1 MFLFKLGNNPTAKT
15 IYKTLVTVK
24 KQQQPHSS
32 LPDLEDLNKY
42 FASIGSILS
51 SKLPKVTNTDTIQQ
65 VENTMVVYP
74 TNTFEVT
81 SIIEKMKNKKSCG
94 EDGISNEILKCCS
107 PIVDEYIA
115 IAFNKCILE
124 KTYPTCFKV
133 AKVIPLHKKDDKS
146 DPANYRP
153 ISLLSSLGK
162 LFEKLLHKR
171 MVKFCEKEKILTSTQ
186 YGFRSKRSCVDAI
199 STVTEYIRTEID
211 RKSIGQICFIDLQKA
226 FDTLDHNILLNKIEK
241 YGFRGPIYHIVKS
254 YLENRWQ
261 FVASDYAI
269 SSKRRIFTGV
279 PQGSVLGPLLFL
291 LYINDLH
298 QVIKDSRIAMF
309 ADDTTVLNAGDKTSP
324 LITQDLKN
332 MTNWFVSNKLT
343 VNVNKCEAICF
354 GCGKPDKVTIL
365 SNELPYQKACKYLG
379 LHLDGNL
386 KFREHIDYVTKKLNK
401 FCGLMY
407 RVRHMYPRKCLLMF
421 YNSFAKSVICYG
433 LIVYGSAAKTNL
445 KKIENAQRR
454 ILRAIFFKNKF
465 DSLRDI
471 LLDNKIFTVYELY
484 TLEIVKELFKQLRN
498 ESAVQYLEIPNV
510 SDAIMTTRWR
520 AKGLF
525 STTYSRTVTKR
536 KSLENTLRKTYN
548 WLKWMDLIPNDI
560 NKLSSPKMRAY
571 ITKLGYLY
579 IIDNKELHSILF

>member
-1 MFLFKLGNNPTAKT
+1 MIETITYCVDKFAPEKNVPSIKNENQWITNKIKNAIKKIDRLYQIWLDNSSTENRERYRQFRNYVTQIIRESKREENFRKLGNNPTAKT
-15 IYKTLVTVK
+15 IYKTLMTVK
-24 KQQQPHSS
+24 KQQQHHSS

-51 SKLPKVTNTDTIQQ
+51 SNLPKVTNSDTIQQ

-74 TNTFEVT
+74 TNASEVT
-81 SIIEKMKNKKSCG
+81 SKIKKMKNKESCG

-115 IAFNKCILE
+115 IAFDKCILE
-124 KTYPTCFKV
+124 KTYPTCFKL
-133 AKVIPLHKKDDKS
+133 ANVIPLHKKGDKS

-186 YGFRSKRSCVDAI
+186 FDFRSKRSCVDAI

-254 YLENRWQ
+254 YLDNRWQ
-261 FVASDYAI
+261 FVASDCSI
-269 SSKRRIFTGV
+269 SSKRRICTGV

-298 QVIKDSRIAMF
+298 QVIEDSRIAMF
-309 ADDTTVLNAGDKTSP
+309 DDDTTVLNAGDKTSP

-343 VNVNKCEAICF
+343 VNVDKCEAISF

-365 SNELPYQKACKYLG
+365 RNELPYQKTCKYLG
-379 LHLDGNL
+379 LHLDGSL
-386 KFREHIDYVTKKLNK
+386 KFRERIDYVIKKLNK
-401 FCGLMY
+401 FCGLIY

-421 YNSFAKSVICYG
+421 YISFAKSIICYG
-433 LIVYGSAAKTNL
+433 LIVYGSAAKSNL

-454 ILRAIFFKNKF
+454 ILRAVFFKKN
-465 DSLRDI
+465 L
-471 LLDNKIFTVYELY
+471 T
-484 TLEIVKELFKQLRN
+484 
-498 ESAVQYLEIPNV
+498 P
-510 SDAIMTTRWR
+510 
-520 AKGLF
+520 
-525 STTYSRTVTKR
+525 
-536 KSLENTLRKTYN
+536 
-548 WLKWMDLIPNDI
+548 
-560 NKLSSPKMRAY
+560 
-571 ITKLGYLY
+571 
-579 IIDNKELHSILF
+579 